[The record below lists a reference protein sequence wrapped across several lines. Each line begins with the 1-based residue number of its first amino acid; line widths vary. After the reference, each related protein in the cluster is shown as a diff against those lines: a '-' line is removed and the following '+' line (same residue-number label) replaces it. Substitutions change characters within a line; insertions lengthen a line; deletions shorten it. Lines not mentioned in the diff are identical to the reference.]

1 MTKQKITFLKD
12 REDIFSSTT
21 VEINLPPNTKI
32 ISTDDN
38 VLEMLKMY
46 ENIEIVKPPTK
57 NEIRNL
63 EVISINSDK
72 IILSLDGKYDAH
84 MNLKKEKG
92 IVDVNV
98 GDIIPVKLKIGKDG
112 MYEASSDEASTENKI
127 NDILNS
133 IGNNIAYE
141 AKVVELIHGGY
152 FVEIDKIK
160 CFMPGSLAGI
170 NKLVDFSSLL
180 GKNIIVI
187 PVNYDNNREI
197 IIVSYR
203 DYLKILIP
211 DKIKHI
217 SEKIDCWME
226 GVVTGTSKAGIF
238 IEFEECLTGLMP
250 VAEIEKSEYD
260 FKSSYIKPGDL
271 ITFKVKQIMSD
282 TRIILTEKEK
292 EISAWDTLH
301 ERFSPEQRVIGKIT
315 KVTSYGVFVEIEK
328 NILGLLHSTQLP
340 ENTVFMEGEEIEVI
354 INKIEQ
360 HSRKI
365 ILRKS

>member
-12 REDIFSSTT
+12 KEDIFSSTT

-32 ISTDDN
+32 ISKDDN
-38 VLEMLKMY
+38 VLEMLKLY
-46 ENIEIVKPPTK
+46 ENIEIAQPSKD
-57 NEIRNL
+57 EIRNL
-63 EVISINSDK
+63 EVISIDSDK
-72 IILSLDGKYDAH
+72 IILNLDGKYDAH
-84 MNLKKEKG
+84 MNLKKEKK
-92 IVDVNV
+92 IPDISV

-112 MYEASSDEASTENKI
+112 MYEASFNEASTENKI
-127 NDILNS
+127 NDILNA
-133 IGNNIAYE
+133 IGNNVAYE
-141 AKVVELIHGGY
+141 AKVIELIHGGY

-160 CFMPGSLAGI
+160 CFMPGSLAGM

-180 GKNIIVI
+180 GKTITVV
-187 PVNYDNNREI
+187 PVNYDNNRKI

-203 DYLKILIP
+203 DYLKILVP
-211 DKIKHI
+211 DKIKYI
-217 SEKIDCWME
+217 NEKIDCWMD

-250 VAEIEKSEYD
+250 VAEIEKSEHD
-260 FKSSYIKPGDL
+260 FKSLHIKPGDL

-301 ERFSPEQRVIGKIT
+301 ERFSPEQKVIGKISKIT
-315 KVTSYGVFVEIEK
+315 TYGVFVEIEK

-340 ENTVFMEGEEIEVI
+340 ENTTFSEGEEIEVI